1 MALPAGAVSVL
12 TAFVILWKGTML
24 SLALRK
30 HGSIEKG
37 IKLTFE
43 LARAIMLEENQAR
56 LYSRE

>member
-12 TAFVILWKGTML
+12 TAFVILWEGSML
-24 SLALRK
+24 SLALMK

-37 IKLTFE
+37 VKATFE
-43 LARAIMLEENQAR
+43 LAGAILLEENNAR